1 VYLPNAQGP
10 YIFANLVVRTAG
22 DPLQMARAVRAEI
35 QAVDQDQPVAEIR
48 TMAQVVADSIARPRL
63 QSVLLGLFAGLALA
77 LAMAGVYGVVS
88 YSVSGRTQEIGVRMA
103 LGARRASVL
112 AMVLRDGAL
121 LSLAGVA
128 CGLTVALIL
137 TRYLGGLLYRVS
149 PTDPLTFLA
158 VSGLLI
164 MVALLACYIPARR
177 AARIEP
183 VEALRYE

>member
-1 VYLPNAQGP
+1 
-10 YIFANLVVRTAG
+10 
-22 DPLQMARAVRAEI
+22 
-35 QAVDQDQPVAEIR
+35 
-48 TMAQVVADSIARPRL
+48 VVADSIARPRL

-177 AARIEP
+177 AARIDP
-183 VEALRYE
+183 MEALRYE

>member
-1 VYLPNAQGP
+1 
-10 YIFANLVVRTAG
+10 
-22 DPLQMARAVRAEI
+22 
-35 QAVDQDQPVAEIR
+35 
-48 TMAQVVADSIARPRL
+48 
-63 QSVLLGLFAGLALA
+63 
-77 LAMAGVYGVVS
+77 
-88 YSVSGRTQEIGVRMA
+88 
-103 LGARRASVL
+103 
-112 AMVLRDGAL
+112 MVLRDGAL

-177 AARIEP
+177 AARIDP
-183 VEALRYE
+183 MEALRYE